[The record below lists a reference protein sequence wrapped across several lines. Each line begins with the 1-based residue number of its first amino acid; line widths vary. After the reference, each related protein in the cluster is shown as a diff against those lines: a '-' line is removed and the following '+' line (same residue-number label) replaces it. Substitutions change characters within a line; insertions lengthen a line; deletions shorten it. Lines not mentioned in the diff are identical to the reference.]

1 MGGDEFVVLL
11 AGIKQLDHAMIAG
24 EKIRTALLQP
34 FEAGGQRLSVSASIG
49 VAVFPGHGSEGQHL
63 IREADR
69 AMYDA
74 KKRGGNR
81 CVMATLPITD

>member
-11 AGIKQLDHAMIAG
+11 AGIKQANHALIAG
-24 EKIRTALLQP
+24 EKIRAALLQP
-34 FEAGGQRLSVSASIG
+34 FEVGGQRLSVSASIG

-81 CVMATLPITD
+81 CVMATVQAPG